1 MATINLGSIKFNWK
15 GAYAGGT
22 AYAVDD
28 VVSYNGSSYVCTAA
42 STGNL
47 PTDTNFWDQMSS
59 AGTNGTDGTD
69 LGTTLTTQ
77 GDIVYRD
84 ASGLARLGA
93 GTAGQALITNGTGAN
108 PSWGAITSPI
118 AQFKVA
124 SSNTSVTNNS
134 TTTYVAGV
142 PNINVTPT
150 NANNP
155 IFVEFMT
162 QVEKLGSSGLDNGF
176 QIEIYRDSTILYDS
190 GSVHAYSYVSN
201 GGSYYDY
208 DIVYTAVYDTTHNTT
223 SQINYNY
230 KFRNPHNTETV
241 KVNSN
246 ANENSWVKVTEIN
259 T

>member
-1 MATINLGSIKFNWK
+1 MATINLGRVKPVFR
-15 GAYAGGT
+15 GAYSGAT
-22 AYAVDD
+22 SYVVDD
-28 VVSYNGSSYVCTAA
+28 IVTYSNETYICILA

-47 PTDTNFWDQMSS
+47 PTDTTYWTKL
-59 AGTNGTDGTD
+59 AAKGVDGTD
-69 LGTTLTTQ
+69 LTTTLTTQ
-77 GDIVYRD
+77 GDLLYRD
-84 ASGLARLGA
+84 GSGLARLGA
-93 GTAGQALITNGTGAN
+93 GTAGQALITNGAGAN

-134 TTTYVAGV
+134 TSTYVAGV

-155 IFVEFMT
+155 IFVEFIT
-162 QVEKLGSSGLDNGF
+162 QVEKLGSSGLDSGF

-190 GSVHAYSYVSN
+190 SSVHAYSYVSN
-201 GGSYYDY
+201 GGSFYDY
-208 DIVYTAVYDTTHNTT
+208 DIIYTAVYDTTHNTT

-230 KFRNPHNTETV
+230 KFRNPHNTQTV